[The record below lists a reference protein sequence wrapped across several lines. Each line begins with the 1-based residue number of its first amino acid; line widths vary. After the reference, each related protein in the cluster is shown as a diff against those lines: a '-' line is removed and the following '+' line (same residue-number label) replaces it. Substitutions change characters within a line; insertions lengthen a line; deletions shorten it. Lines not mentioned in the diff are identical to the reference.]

1 MGRCRSLCSLCGIS
15 RRTAAATFDRLDA
28 DMDGALRPHEV
39 MPFVKA
45 LSPMLP
51 ASERRRIAVYA
62 YSFGVVADSRRVTQV
77 DMMKAL
83 QLVHLRVLPGRIWCA
98 FVILAPSTLTRCTS
112 THLCSHSTR

>member
-1 MGRCRSLCSLCGIS
+1 M
-15 RRTAAATFDRLDA
+15 DA
-28 DMDGALRPHEV
+28 DVDGALRPHEV

-83 QLVHLRVLPGRIWCA
+83 QLVHLRVLPGRTWCA
-98 FVILAPSTLTRCTS
+98 SFLRPGVDGSRERRLTAIPRAERRAARTGAGFPN
-112 THLCSHSTR
+112 